1 MTCSTCRHHTGPQ
14 AASDGR
20 RECRANAPTL
30 GLESQQYGPKPV
42 FLAAWPLTLA
52 TDGCGQHSTRN
63 SGLGTEDSG
72 LGTEDS
78 GLGTEDSG
86 LGTEDSGLGTEDSGL
101 GTEDSGLEDQAL
113 STLASPESPVLSPSA
128 TSPVLSPSPT
138 SPVLSPSEK
147 VRKNTRKADA

>member
-86 LGTEDSGLGTEDSGL
+86 L
-101 GTEDSGLEDQAL
+101 EDQAL

>member
-63 SGLGTEDSG
+63 SGL
-72 LGTEDS
+72 
-78 GLGTEDSG
+78 
-86 LGTEDSGLGTEDSGL
+86 
-101 GTEDSGLEDQAL
+101 EDQAL

-128 TSPVLSPSPT
+128 TSPVLSPSAT

-147 VRKNTRKADA
+147 VRKNTRKADS

>member
-86 LGTEDSGLGTEDSGL
+86 LGTEDSGL
-101 GTEDSGLEDQAL
+101 EDQAL